1 MTLAILAQQAGSLSG
16 RFTGLDWAAEIGDLT
31 GQRVLLPRSE
41 LAAPDLVQ
49 ALERRGAQVVTVVA
63 YAVAPAEPEEASLSA
78 LVAGEVDVVTFFSPS
93 AVAGLMEIIE
103 RKLGAGAAQS
113 VLQSRVVACIGP
125 TTAEAAGK
133 AGLRVDLVPQ
143 EHTVNGL
150 VEALLKWRAP

>member
-1 MTLAILAQQAGSLSG
+1 
-16 RFTGLDWAAEIGDLT
+16 
-31 GQRVLLPRSE
+31 
-41 LAAPDLVQ
+41 
-49 ALERRGAQVVTVVA
+49 
-63 YAVAPAEPEEASLSA
+63 
-78 LVAGEVDVVTFFSPS
+78 
-93 AVAGLMEIIE
+93 
-103 RKLGAGAAQS
+103 